1 MTRVKK
7 WLAAAGALLAL
18 VGFLFRGKS
27 PWKARAKK
35 ASDDATAARLDAID
49 AGADLKKEKIHNETQ
64 QELDTLADTSDDDL
78 IADTI
83 AGYRRRNGPGA
94 DVEGPGADD

>member
-35 ASDDATAARLDAID
+35 ASGEATAARVEALD

-64 QELDTLADTSDDDL
+64 QDLDNLADTSDYDL
-78 IADTI
+78 VAGAIAD
-83 AGYRRRNGPGA
+83 YRKRNDPGA

>member
-1 MTRVKK
+1 MIWRKII
-7 WLAAAGALLAL
+7 WPLAAVLAFLTLLIKKAD
-18 VGFLFRGKS
+18 

-35 ASDDATAARLDAID
+35 ASGEATAARVEALD

-64 QELDTLADTSDDDL
+64 QDLDNLADTSDYDL
-78 IADTI
+78 VAGAIAD
-83 AGYRRRNGPGA
+83 YRKRNDPGA